1 MVSATSND
9 MLCKKLIFL
18 TAKRS
23 KVIHVEAVFLEVS
36 KFNRFLFFVGRN
48 EIICK
53 QAFLT
58 LIVSC
63 QGVVLL
69 GGLFTGYP

>member
-1 MVSATSND
+1 MVSAISND
-9 MLCKKLIFL
+9 MLIFL

-23 KVIHVEAVFLEVS
+23 SVIHVEAVFLEVS